1 MTSVLRSM
9 SFSRRFRRRAPSG
22 RRIQPLL
29 LTSQAP
35 CRSDVVGGIN
45 RVRLILQTLEVTRGH
60 DGFLRGKPE
69 PALLVAAYRTDG
81 GHPASLVGRVLLRAQ
96 VKSSMPCSVELGARE
111 IRYEARFAPTE
122 RLLVLVLSVEENSGD
137 GVAALYA
144 SFEKPAQLLIYNA
157 GESVP
162 SPLSL
167 EEWAKRECRAPA
179 AHAIEVLRDGQSLD
193 KIADSDQFIAASAF
207 SIGAGARS
215 NEDWRMPF
223 VARDERN
230 DWTLLA
236 RMRID

>member
-1 MTSVLRSM
+1 M
-9 SFSRRFRRRAPSG
+9 SKRRRKKPRPALPSNG
-22 RRIQPLL
+22 EPPRRSAR
-29 LTSQAP
+29 LTL
-35 CRSDVVGGIN
+35 R
-45 RVRLILQTLEVTRGH
+45 TLEVARGN

-69 PALLVAAYRTDG
+69 PALLVAVYRTDG
-81 GHPASLVGRVLLRAQ
+81 EHPASLVGRLLLRAQ
-96 VKSSMPCSVELGARE
+96 VKSDMPCSVELGAHE
-111 IRYEARFAPTE
+111 LRYDARFATAE
-122 RLLVLVLSVEENSGD
+122 RLLVLVFSVEENAGE

-179 AHAIEVLRDGQSLD
+179 AHAIEVLRDGQALD
-193 KIADSDQFIAASAF
+193 KLAESDQFIAACAF
-207 SIGAGARS
+207 CVSAGARS
-215 NEDWRMPF
+215 NEDWRLPF

-236 RMRID
+236 RMRIE